1 MGVPSPERLLE
12 RIRAEYLEM
21 PGLCLTPEQMQRL
34 CGLERALCQQVLD
47 TLVDAKFLCLKAN
60 GTYARLTD
68 GETSRPRA
76 AKASLKPSNSEP
88 QATKR
93 AAS

>member
-1 MGVPSPERLLE
+1 
-12 RIRAEYLEM
+12 
-21 PGLCLTPEQMQRL
+21 MQRL
-34 CGLERALCQQVLD
+34 CGVERVLCQQVLD
-47 TLVDAKFLCLKAN
+47 KLVDAKFLWLKAN

-76 AKASLKPSNSEP
+76 AKASLKPNNSEP
-88 QATKR
+88 QATKK